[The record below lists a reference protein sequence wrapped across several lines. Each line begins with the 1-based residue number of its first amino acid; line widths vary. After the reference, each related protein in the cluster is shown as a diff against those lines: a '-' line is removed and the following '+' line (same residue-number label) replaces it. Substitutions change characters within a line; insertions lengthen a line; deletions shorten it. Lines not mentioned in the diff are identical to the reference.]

1 MENGLP
7 NLIRL
12 FFWGEAMSKKVNVI
26 VTQPPYG
33 KEDAFSAIPMAS
45 SQVAAGNDASL
56 IFVSGGVHSVV
67 KGQKTGYGDL
77 AVWFKDVPSVESE
90 ITKNIDTVSFF
101 ALDSDIEK
109 RGISDSEIISGIKKL
124 SLDELTDMI
133 LEADV
138 NLVF

>member
-1 MENGLP
+1 MT
-7 NLIRL
+7 
-12 FFWGEAMSKKVNVI
+12 KKVNII

-33 KEDAFSAIPMAS
+33 KEDAFGAVPMAA
-45 SQVAAGNDASL
+45 SQVAAGNEASM
-56 IFVSGGVHSVV
+56 IFVSGGSHSVV

-77 AVWFKDVPSVESE
+77 SVWLKDVPSVESE
-90 ITKNIDTVSFF
+90 IIKNIDLVSFY
-101 ALDSDIEK
+101 ALDRDIAK
-109 RGISDSEIISGIKKL
+109 RGISDDEIIDGIKKI

>member
-1 MENGLP
+1 M
-7 NLIRL
+7 
-12 FFWGEAMSKKVNVI
+12 AKKVNII

-33 KEDAFSAIPMAS
+33 KEDAYGAIPMAA
-45 SQVAAGNDASL
+45 SQVAAGNEASL
-56 IFVSGGVHSVV
+56 IFASGGVHSIV

-77 AVWFKDVPSVESE
+77 AVWLKDVPTVESE
-90 ITKNIDTVSFF
+90 ITKNIDLVNFF
-101 ALDSDIEK
+101 ALDRDVEK
-109 RGISDSEIISGIKKL
+109 RGISDDEIIEGIKKI

>member
-1 MENGLP
+1 
-7 NLIRL
+7 
-12 FFWGEAMSKKVNVI
+12 MSKKVNVI

-33 KEDAFSAIPMAS
+33 KEDAFSAVPLAA
-45 SQVAAGNDASL
+45 SQVAAGNEASL
-56 IFVSGGVHSVV
+56 IFVSGGVHSIV

-90 ITKNIDTVSFF
+90 ITKNIELVSFY
-101 ALDSDIEK
+101 ALDRDVAK
-109 RGISDSEIISGIKKL
+109 RNISDTEIINGIKKITL
-124 SLDELTDMI
+124 SDLTDMM

>member
-1 MENGLP
+1 M
-7 NLIRL
+7 RKM
-12 FFWGEAMSKKVNVI
+12 AKKVNVI

-33 KEDAFSAIPMAS
+33 KEDAFSAIPMAA
-45 SQVAAGNDASL
+45 SQVAAGNEASM
-56 IFVSGGVHSVV
+56 IFASGGVHSIV

-77 AVWFKDVPSVESE
+77 AVWIKDVPPVESE
-90 ITKNIDTVSFF
+90 ITKNIELVNFF
-101 ALDSDIEK
+101 ALDRDIEK
-109 RGISDSEIISGIKKL
+109 RGIADSEIIDGIKKI

>member
-1 MENGLP
+1 
-7 NLIRL
+7 
-12 FFWGEAMSKKVNVI
+12 MSKKVNVI

-45 SQVAAGNDASL
+45 SQVAAGNEATV
-56 IFVSGGVHSVV
+56 IFVSGAVHSVV

-77 AVWFKDVPSVESE
+77 AVWVKDVPSVEAE
-90 ITKNIDTVSFF
+90 IIKNIELVSFF
-101 ALDSDIEK
+101 ALDTDITK
-109 RGISDSEIISGIKKL
+109 RGISDSEIIDGIKKI
-124 SLDELTDMI
+124 SLGDLTDRI

>member
-1 MENGLP
+1 
-7 NLIRL
+7 
-12 FFWGEAMSKKVNVI
+12 MSKKVNVI

-33 KEDAFSAIPMAS
+33 KEDSFSAIPMAAS
-45 SQVAAGNDASL
+45 HVAAGNEASI
-56 IFVSGGVHSVV
+56 IFASGGVHSIV

-77 AVWFKDVPSVESE
+77 AVWFKDVPSVEVE
-90 ITKNIDTVSFF
+90 ITKNLETVSFF

-109 RGISDSEIISGIKKL
+109 RSISDSEIISGITNL
-124 SLDELTDMI
+124 SIDELTDKI

>member
-1 MENGLP
+1 
-7 NLIRL
+7 
-12 FFWGEAMSKKVNVI
+12 MSKKVNVI

-33 KEDAFSAIPMAS
+33 KEDAFSAVPLAA
-45 SQVAAGNDASL
+45 SQVAAGNEASM
-56 IFVSGGVHSVV
+56 IFVSGGVHSIV

-90 ITKNIDTVSFF
+90 ITKNIELVSFF
-101 ALDSDIEK
+101 ALDRDVTK
-109 RGISDSEIISGIKKL
+109 RNISDSEIISGIKKITL
-124 SLDELTDMI
+124 PELTDMI

>member
-1 MENGLP
+1 
-7 NLIRL
+7 
-12 FFWGEAMSKKVNVI
+12 MSKKVNVI

-33 KEDAFSAIPMAS
+33 KEDAFSAVPLAA
-45 SQVAAGNDASL
+45 SQVAAGNEASL
-56 IFVSGGVHSVV
+56 IFVSGGVHSIV

-90 ITKNIDTVSFF
+90 ITKNIELVSFF
-101 ALDSDIEK
+101 ALDRDVTK
-109 RGISDSEIISGIKKL
+109 RNISDSEIISGIKKITL
-124 SLDELTDMI
+124 PELTDMI